1 MQTQYAFYQSE
12 LQKLILAEVERRKE
26 NLVGAHRAT
35 GFDFSEYK
43 HQVGIIEGFRMALQ
57 LCEEAEAITQSR

>member
-12 LQKLILAEVERRKE
+12 LQKLILTEIDRRKE

-35 GFDFSEYK
+35 NFDLSEYK
-43 HQVGIIEGFRMALQ
+43 HQVGIIDGLRMALQ
-57 LCEEAEAITQSR
+57 LCDEAQAIPQSR

>member
-12 LQKLILAEVERRKE
+12 LQKLILAEVDRRKE
-26 NLVGAHRAT
+26 NLVSAHRGAD
-35 GFDFSEYK
+35 FDFSEYK

-57 LCEEAEAITQSR
+57 LCEEAETITRSR

>member
-26 NLVGAHRAT
+26 NLTGAHRAT
-35 GFDFSEYK
+35 GFDFAEYK

-57 LCEEAEAITQSR
+57 LCEEAEAMTKNR